1 MGNISEKQHK
11 EVKTMASERMLYLVD
26 LLNKASSAY
35 YNEDTEIMS
44 NFEYDAYYDELC
56 QLEEKEG
63 IVLENSP
70 TQKAG
75 FEVVS
80 NLQTAKHEF
89 PALSL
94 DKTKSRVSLIPWL
107 NGKEGVLS
115 WKMDGLT
122 VVATYN
128 NGKLISAVT
137 RGNGYVGEIVTHNA
151 KHFKGLPRTISF
163 KKKLIVRGE
172 AVMSYKDFETINN
185 EIPNIESKYKNARN
199 LASATVR
206 LLDANK
212 SAQRPISLFV
222 FDLVFR
228 EGNNGENALPKL
240 KSEQFKWLET
250 LGFNVVE
257 YKVVSG
263 ETIVKEIENFENKLL
278 QNPFPSDGL
287 VLIFNDDEYGKSLGM
302 TGKFPRNGIAFKWKD
317 ETVSTKITDIEWSAS
332 RTGLLNPVA
341 IFEPVEIEGT
351 TVSRASVHNVSIAE
365 SLQLGIGSTVEVLK
379 ANKIIPQIAKTTKST
394 GKTFVPDICPICGHK
409 TQIRENDG
417 IKTLY
422 CTNPECS
429 AKHVGKYVH
438 FCARDCMNILG
449 MSEATVSKFIECGII
464 KEYADF
470 FRFDKHPEIK
480 TMEGF
485 GEKSFQKMISSSE
498 EALNKADF
506 VHIIHSFG
514 IPNVGLGQAK
524 LLKKAVEQ
532 WSYEMYPEFE
542 MTYFDC
548 LARMSETFDFET
560 IDGFGQII
568 AKSLLNW
575 IDKNMV
581 KDTEVMNFITLVPAL
596 WIPKKEE
603 KKASAIAGKTFVIT
617 GSVNHYKNRDA
628 LKEFIESLGG
638 KTSGSVSAK
647 TDFLINNDVTSTS
660 GKNKKAKELG
670 VKIISEDEFIALSK
684 R

>member
-11 EVKTMASERMLYLVD
+11 EVKTTASERMLYLVD
-26 LLNKASSAY
+26 LLNKASNAY

-63 IVLENSP
+63 LVLENSP

-172 AVMSYKDFETINN
+172 AVMSYKDFEAINN
-185 EIPNIESKYKNARN
+185 EIPDIESKYKNARN

-240 KSEQFKWLET
+240 KSEQFKWLES

-257 YKVVSG
+257 HKVVSG
-263 ETIVKEIENFENKLL
+263 ETIVREIENFENKLL

-365 SLQLGIGSTVEVLK
+365 NLQLGIGSTVEVLK

-394 GKTFVPDICPICGHK
+394 GETLVPDICPICGHK

-470 FRFDKHPEIK
+470 FHFEKHPEIK

-498 EALNKADF
+498 DALNKADF

-603 KKASAIAGKTFVIT
+603 KKSSAIAGKTFVIT

-638 KTSGSVSAK
+638 KVSGSVSAK